1 MELDELVKLGS
12 LAASGLVG
20 YGVLQGKVKS
30 ITDRI
35 ARVERHL
42 DVAENRIQEH
52 SVSMAEVQADLKH
65 VVSSLASIEQKLD
78 MIMREKIA

>member
-42 DVAENRIQEH
+42 DAAENRIQEH

-78 MIMREKIA
+78 MIMREKTA